1 MDRLFLI
8 VMRLLSN
15 PSVIDGVS
23 VVAEPAR
30 GIAGTG
36 RRALPLTAVL
46 EFLLAGSRVGR
57 WPRRPERAQA
67 RRWAGICS
75 DQERKKRDREDE
87 RPLHR

>member
-57 WPRRPERAQA
+57 
-67 RRWAGICS
+67 
-75 DQERKKRDREDE
+75 
-87 RPLHR
+87 